1 MIYLTVGYKKC
12 ELFPRLVA
20 DPVLSI
26 LLPVS
31 VIPICSL
38 CSSCAYDDDGLNLTK
53 DVHGLSKGRIV
64 LPVVQPKMRTGCLKA
79 GKVYVSR
86 VG

>member
-1 MIYLTVGYKKC
+1 MGYKKC

-38 CSSCAYDDDGLNLTK
+38 CSSCAYYDDGLSPTK
-53 DVHGLSKGRIV
+53 DVHRLSKGRIV
-64 LPVVQPKMRTGCLKA
+64 LPAVQPKMRTGCLKA
-79 GKVYVSR
+79 GKASVSR